1 MKPTIQEV
9 INELMFIAIAKPDN
23 INIDVMYDGDTD
35 VIDISAFPRN
45 FHVTPDMTIEKFD
58 QSRLFREHVKLASNG
73 ALQKLQ
79 KAKVDL
85 ISLIEKKHEV
95 AA

>member
-1 MKPTIQEV
+1 MIPTIQEV
-9 INELMFIAIAKPDN
+9 INELMFIAVAKPDN
-23 INIDVMYDGDTD
+23 INIDVMYDGDMD

-45 FHVTPDMTIEKFD
+45 FRVTSDMTTEKFD
-58 QSRLFREHVKLASNG
+58 QSRLFREHIKLASNG

-79 KAKVDL
+79 KAKADL
-85 ISLIEKKHEV
+85 ISLIENKSEV